1 MDLTGK
7 VALIARGGC
16 IFAIKVEH
24 AQKAGA
30 VGVLIYNNNFG
41 FLTPSAQSPNVTIPC
56 GGLSQEDGK
65 SIFNNAM
72 DQHPKKKY
80 TFLKNDMGFTTPT
93 SGMYDRGKMTL
104 LILLLLYR
112 LGLISSFSSWG
123 LGPDLSVKPD
133 ITAPGGL
140 IYST

>member
-1 MDLTGK
+1 MDLKGK

-16 IFAIKVEH
+16 IFSIKVEH
-24 AQKAGA
+24 AQNAGA

-56 GGLSQEDGK
+56 GGISQEDGK

-72 DQHPKKKY
+72 DQQPKKKY
-80 TFLKNDMGFTTPT
+80 TFLKNDMGFSTPT
-93 SGMYDRGKMTL
+93 SGMYDWEKDFVDLTTSCC
-104 LILLLLYR
+104 I
-112 LGLISSFSSWG
+112 GLISSFSSWG